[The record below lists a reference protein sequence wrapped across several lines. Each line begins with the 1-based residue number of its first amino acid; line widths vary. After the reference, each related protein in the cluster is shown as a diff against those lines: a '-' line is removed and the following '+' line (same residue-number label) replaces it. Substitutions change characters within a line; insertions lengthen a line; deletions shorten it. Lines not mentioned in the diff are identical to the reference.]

1 MQYYPGEKY
10 GQTRI
15 IEGKIGE
22 QNVFYR
28 MTNIVDDN
36 DNTISYRYTL
46 LDQDN
51 NFEPYEASDPD
62 NDSDDIDDIDDD
74 TNQTSFTSKDNFIRL
89 LNFRVSQQ
97 QTGGRKRRRKSHKKR
112 KSSRRSKSIR
122 KMKSRR
128 RK

>member
-15 IEGKIGE
+15 IEREMDGQKM
-22 QNVFYR
+22 FYR
-28 MTNIVDDN
+28 MTDIVDDN

-46 LDQDN
+46 LDEDD
-51 NFEPYEASDPD
+51 NFEPFEDD
-62 NDSDDIDDIDDD
+62 DDDDIKLNFI
-74 TNQTSFTSKDNFIRL
+74 SKDNYITL

-97 QTGGRKRRRKSHKKR
+97 QTGGRKRIRKTHKKR
-112 KSSRRSKSIR
+112 KRTNKRRKSRRN
-122 KMKSRR
+122 KSRR